1 MAVGGWRSASSAI
14 CFCPLPSAT
23 RLLPSAIRPPLS
35 APGSATLPGPVT
47 SLDATASPR
56 GRLLIVLG
64 VGFGLAVTIGNA
76 VGAGIL
82 RTPGSIAANLQT
94 FWPFIAVWIAGALYA
109 LLGANALSELGT
121 MVQRSGGQYVFVRHG
136 LGNYAGFVVGW
147 SDWISTCGTTA
158 AVAIVIGE
166 YTIGL
171 IPEARTQ
178 QVVALAVVAILT
190 IVQWIGIRAGGAT
203 QNVTSLIKALGL
215 VAFIAACFWLG
226 TRSPLDPTVLSPT
239 EREGS
244 MLLAFI
250 LSLQAV
256 IYTFDGWSAVIYF
269 SGEVKNADRNIPR
282 SMLGGVLTI
291 TVIYLLINIAFLC
304 VVALPSIAG
313 SNFAAGV
320 VAERLFGERADVM
333 LRILVVMLLVSAVS
347 SNVLMAPRVLHA
359 MANDGL
365 VWRAAREVNKG
376 GTPDVALL
384 ISSLLAAAFIV
395 TNTFDTV
402 ISKLAFFFVA
412 NYTLSFITLFVLR
425 RREPDAPRPYRA
437 WGHPFTTALA
447 LAASVAFL
455 AGAVASDTV
464 SSLWSLGLLALTVP
478 VYLAVRRR
486 SG

>member
-1 MAVGGWRSASSAI
+1 M
-14 CFCPLPSAT
+14 
-23 RLLPSAIRPPLS
+23 LS
-35 APGSATLPGPVT
+35 LEAN
-47 SLDATASPR
+47 ASPR
-56 GRLLIVLG
+56 GRLLTVLG

-82 RTPGSIAANLQT
+82 RTPGSIAAQLQT
-94 FWPFIAVWIAGALYA
+94 FGPFMIVWIAGALYA
-109 LLGANALSELGT
+109 ALGANALSELGT
-121 MVQRSGGQYVFVRHG
+121 LVQRSGGQYVFVRRG

-166 YTIGL
+166 YTVGL

-178 QVVALAVVAILT
+178 QVVALAVVAVLT

-203 QNVTSLIKALGL
+203 QNFTSAIKALALLLFVG
-215 VAFIAACFWLG
+215 ACLWLG
-226 TRSPLDPTVLSPT
+226 TRSPLEPTVLTTT

-250 LSLQAV
+250 ISLQAV
-256 IYTFDGWSAVIYF
+256 IYTYDGWSAVIYF

-282 SMLGGVLTI
+282 SMLGGVVSI
-291 TVIYLLINIAFLC
+291 AVIYLLINVAFLC
-304 VVALPSIAG
+304 VVALPTIAG

-320 VAERLFGERADVM
+320 VAERLFGSSADVI
-333 LRILVVMLLVSAVS
+333 LRILVVLLLVSAVS

-359 MANDGL
+359 MASDGL
-365 VWRAAREVNKG
+365 FWRAAREVNAG

-402 ISKLAFFFVA
+402 IAKLAFFFVA
-412 NYTLSFITLFVLR
+412 NYALSFITLFVLR
-425 RREPDAPRPYRA
+425 RREPDVRRPYRA
-437 WGHPFTTALA
+437 WGHPWTTALA
-447 LAASVAFL
+447 LLASLAFL
-455 AGAVASDTV
+455 AGAVASDTR
-464 SSLWSLGLLALTVP
+464 SSLWSLGLLALTLP
-478 VYLAVRRR
+478 VYLAIRK
-486 SG
+486 STQ